1 MNIIILYQEKK
12 NCEKIVFIFA
22 RKICYICEKI
32 FFMKECTKAQLYLR
46 EIFFYICEKI
56 FFIFAG
62 EFFYISERIF
72 FIFAREFCINECS
85 KVQYGYN
92 WVYMRMGFRCS

>member
-22 RKICYICEKI
+22 RKIGYICEKI
-32 FFMKECTKAQLYLR
+32 FFMKECTKARLNLR
-46 EIFFYICEKI
+46 EIFFYICEKL

-62 EFFYISERIF
+62 EFFLYMRENFFYICERILY
-72 FIFAREFCINECS
+72 
-85 KVQYGYN
+85 K
-92 WVYMRMGFRCS
+92 